1 MAYPL
6 MTRLSLRLL
15 GVAYYLFTGTP
26 AACSDTHRSTD
37 TPLAG
42 MTRQPHPIHCRA
54 ASHRVSSVAAREF
67 ATDEDDFAEVFLV
80 VWAGSP
86 GTGAGTRHDGHV
98 CEGQR

>member
-6 MTRLSLRLL
+6 MTHISLRLL

-42 MTRQPHPIHCRA
+42 MTRQPHPIHHRA
-54 ASHRVSSVAAREF
+54 ASHRVSGVAAREL

-80 VWAGSP
+80 AGLRVGRESRDRSRN
-86 GTGAGTRHDGHV
+86 TSRWS
-98 CEGQR
+98 RL